1 MLQIIREKTSG
12 LIAILIVGALIVS
25 FALWGVGS
33 YFDQGGDVIAIS
45 VNDTDIE
52 LREYQRVYQS
62 VSRQFQ
68 EFLKQS
74 SGSLDDELVKKQ
86 TLESLIER
94 ELVTQVGDDL
104 GLRVSANQVR
114 SVINSLEAFQGLS
127 GFDNSVYER
136 AIAQL
141 GYTPAMFERQ
151 IQQDMR
157 SEQLQSSISESV
169 IVTENEVRM
178 IAGLQNQTRDIS
190 YSIISSDKIKEEL
203 SFSDEEIKAFYETN
217 SRDYLDPEK
226 VKIAFLD
233 LSLQKIAGDLTVSED
248 DIRAFYESNKADYDV
263 EDQRKVRHITIET
276 SEEATEE
283 QINIA
288 RTRAEELI
296 AKLRG
301 GMSFDELSEKH
312 SDGPGPKVEISELGF
327 LTKGIMDAA
336 VDEVM
341 FSLQEG
347 EISEPIVAEKSVD
360 VVMVESIK
368 GGAKNTFEDTREQV
382 EEAYRISIAENQFFE
397 AIDQLANLAYEHPD
411 TLEIAAEDLELTL
424 NESEFFNRNSQS
436 DPLLSDSKIIA
447 ASFSEDVL
455 NGNNSEV
462 IEIASNRVM
471 VLRVLERKAEQ
482 KIPFEEVRERIV
494 TRMKYEKARNQVQT
508 KGESILE
515 KLKSGSSVDQVA
527 TDFSIEWK
535 DATAIKRDNT
545 GVNRSVLRTAFK
557 LGRPES
563 GQAVFGGSSLGSGDY
578 AVVMVKGV
586 FDPDASSYKEE
597 ELQQIKAQLQRLKAA
612 SSWTQLVKDVRS
624 QSDINVFK
632 DRL

>member
-12 LIAILIVGALIVS
+12 LVAIFIVSALIIS

-33 YFDQGGDVIAIS
+33 YFGQGADVIAIT

-74 SGSLDDELVKKQ
+74 SGSLDDELVKTQ

-94 ELVTQVGDDL
+94 ELINQIGDDL

-114 SVINSLEAFQGLS
+114 SVIKSLEAFQGLS
-127 GFDNSVYER
+127 GFDNSIYER

-141 GYTPAMFERQ
+141 GYSPAMFELQ
-151 IQQDMR
+151 IQKDMR

-169 IVTENEVRM
+169 FVTENEVRT
-178 IAGLQNQTRDIS
+178 IAGLQHQTRDIS
-190 YSIISSDKIKEEL
+190 YSIISSDKLKEEL
-203 SFSDEEIKAFYETN
+203 NFSDEEIKSFYETN
-217 SRDYLDPEK
+217 NRDYLEPEK
-226 VKIAFLD
+226 VKIAYLD
-233 LSLQKIAGDLTVSED
+233 LSLQKIAAGLTVSED
-248 DIRAFYESNKADYDV
+248 DMRGFYESNKADYDV
-263 EDQRKVRHITIET
+263 EDQRKIRHITIET
-276 SEEATEE
+276 DENATEE
-283 QINIA
+283 QVNIA
-288 RTRAEELI
+288 KTRAEELI
-296 AKLRG
+296 AKLKG

-312 SDGPGPKVEISELGF
+312 SDDPGPKVEISELGY
-327 LTKGIMDAA
+327 LTKGIMNAA

-341 FSLQEG
+341 FSLKEG
-347 EISEPIVAEKSVD
+347 EISEPIITEKSVD
-360 VVMVESIK
+360 VIRVESIK
-368 GGAKNTFEDTREQV
+368 GGVKNTFEDTREQV
-382 EEAYRISIAENQFFE
+382 EEAYRISVAENQFFE

-411 TLEIAAEDLELTL
+411 TLEIASEELELTL
-424 NESEFFNRNSQS
+424 NESDYFDRNSQS
-436 DPLLSDSKIIA
+436 DPLLSDSKIIS

-462 IEIASNRVM
+462 IEVGTNRVI
-471 VLRVLERKAEQ
+471 VLRMLERKPEQ
-482 KIPFEEVRERIV
+482 RISLEEVRERIV
-494 TRMKYEKARNQVQT
+494 TRMKYETARDQVQT

-515 KLKSGSSVDQVA
+515 KLKSGTSVEQVA

-535 DATAIKRDNT
+535 DATAIKRDNS
-545 GVNRSVLRTAFK
+545 GINRSLLRTAFK

-563 GQAVFGGSSLGSGDY
+563 GKAVFGGSSLGSGDY

-597 ELQQIKAQLQRLKAA
+597 ELQQIKTQLQRLKAG
-612 SSWTQLVKDVRS
+612 SNWSQLVKDVRS
-624 QSDINVFK
+624 QSDINVFA

>member
-12 LIAILIVGALIVS
+12 LVALFIVGALIIS

-33 YFDQGGDVIAIS
+33 YFGQGGDVIAIS

-52 LREYQRVYQS
+52 LREYQRVYQT

-68 EFLKQS
+68 EFLEQS

-94 ELVTQVGDDL
+94 ELVNQVGDDL

-114 SVINSLEAFQGLS
+114 SVIKSLEAFQGLS
-127 GFDNSVYER
+127 GFDNSIYER

-141 GYTPAMFERQ
+141 GYTPAMFELQ
-151 IQQDMR
+151 IQDDMR

-178 IAGLQNQTRDIS
+178 IAGLQHQTRSIS
-190 YSIISSDKIKEEL
+190 YSILSSDKLKEEINL
-203 SFSDEEIKAFYETN
+203 SDEEIKSFYETN

-226 VKIAFLD
+226 VKIAFLE
-233 LSLQKIAGDLTVSED
+233 LSLRKIAADLTVSED
-248 DIRAFYESNKADYDV
+248 DVRVFYESNKADYDV
-263 EDQRKVRHITIET
+263 EDQRKIRHITIET
-276 SEEATEE
+276 DEKATEE

-288 RTRAEELI
+288 KTRAEELI
-296 AKLRG
+296 AKLKG

-312 SDGPGPKVEISELGF
+312 SDDPGPKVEISELGY

-336 VDEVM
+336 IDEVM

-347 EISEPIVAEKSVD
+347 EISEPIVSEKSVD

-382 EEAYRISIAENQFFE
+382 DEAYRISVAENQFFE

-424 NESEFFNRNSQS
+424 NESDFFDRNSQS

-462 IEIASNRVM
+462 IEIGTNRVL
-471 VLRVLERKAEQ
+471 VLRMLERKAEQ
-482 KIPFEEVRERIV
+482 RIPFEEVHERIV
-494 TRMKYEKARNQVQT
+494 TRMKYEKARDQVQT
-508 KGESILE
+508 TGELVLE
-515 KLKSGSSVDQVA
+515 KLKSGSSVEQVA

-545 GVNRSVLRTAFK
+545 GINRSVLRTAFK
-557 LGRPES
+557 MGRPES
-563 GQAVFGGSSLGSGDY
+563 GKAVFGGSSLGSGDY
-578 AVVMVKGV
+578 AVVIVKGV
-586 FDPDASSYKEE
+586 FDPDASSYEQE
-597 ELQQIKAQLQRLKAA
+597 ELQQIKTQLQRLKAA
-612 SSWTQLVKDVRS
+612 SSWSQLVKDVRS
-624 QSDINVFK
+624 QSDINVFA